1 MGTHGR
7 ERETHIREFVM
18 IEQAALRRRMEAA
31 IDSMLALLDELDG
44 DPDLEASNDDE
55 PSLGWC
61 NGARDSQYG
70 GDDDREAEDE
80 HDEDN
85 GDREP
90 SLGAP
95 EQSAFHEG
103 WVPAGDGTLY
113 RACNYSQ
120 AAWAA
125 GASNDRELGDDNGI
139 ADDGGLQEQVGAHL

>member
-1 MGTHGR
+1 MGTHDR
-7 ERETHIREFVM
+7 EREKYVRQFEMVETTD
-18 IEQAALRRRMEAA
+18 LRACLGAA
-31 IDSMLALLDELDG
+31 IEALVDILDRLEPE
-44 DPDLEASNDDE
+44 PDLEPDNDDE

-61 NGARDSQYG
+61 NGAPTSRYG

-80 HDEDN
+80 HDEDG

-95 EQSAFHEG
+95 ERAAFRHG

-113 RACNYSQ
+113 PACNYSQ
-120 AAWAA
+120 VAWAA

-139 ADDGGLQEQVGAHL
+139 ADDGGLQEQLRGGW

>member
-1 MGTHGR
+1 MGTHVR
-7 ERETHIREFVM
+7 ERETHIRDFVM
-18 IEQAALRRRMEAA
+18 VEQATLRRRMEAA

-61 NGARDSQYG
+61 DGKSSFRWGS
-70 GDDDREAEDE
+70 DDDREAEDE
-80 HDEDN
+80 HDEDG

-95 EQSAFHEG
+95 ERAAFFDG
-103 WVPAGDGTLY
+103 WVPAGDGTLHP
-113 RACNYSQ
+113 ACNYSQ
-120 AAWAA
+120 VAWAA

-139 ADDGGLQEQVGAHL
+139 GDEGGLQEQLRGGW